1 MEIAEHIDALRRQGD
16 WLADAAEQAGLDAA
30 VPPCPSWQVRD
41 LLRHTGYIHRWA
53 TRHVA
58 ECPDHVLD
66 GPPEEEILRGGAPD
80 PELLD
85 WFRAGHT
92 ALVETL
98 TAADPALECAT
109 FMPAPSSLA
118 FWARRQAHETTMHC
132 VDAQLAAGLGD
143 DLADIPAALAADGID
158 ELVTGFGGRKPAR
171 LADSPATLVLRTG
184 DGTSPV
190 SWTVL
195 MGHPDAHASRG
206 IPAAS
211 AGPHSGERYCEVTG
225 SASDLY
231 LALWNRR
238 PTTTLDIHGDATILA
253 TWRDRMHV
261 RWT

>member
-80 PELLD
+80 PDLLD
-85 WFRAGHT
+85 WFRVGHV

-118 FWARRQAHETTMHC
+118 FWARRQAHETAIHRA
-132 VDAQLAAGLGD
+132 DAESAAGKIPEY
-143 DLADIPAALAADGID
+143 LAGFAADGID
-158 ELVTGFGGRKPAR
+158 ELITGFGRRRKYQPAVGPGTDGGLLR
-171 LADSPATLVLRTG
+171 VVATDTG
-184 DGTSPV
+184 DTWSVEAHEGHLQPRRGTGGNAPDGAGCTV
-190 SWTVL
+190 S
-195 MGHPDAHASRG
+195 G
-206 IPAAS
+206 AAS
-211 AGPHSGERYCEVTG
+211 SIYLYLWNRLDAGQADVTVTG
-225 SASDLY
+225 DDGM
-231 LALWNRR
+231 LALWQASVR
-238 PTTTLDIHGDATILA
+238 
-253 TWRDRMHV
+253 V
-261 RWT
+261 RWS